1 MAKKTWS
8 HRHILGREPPARGWK
23 KTPKQS
29 VAKWNDLFHS
39 PLSMCNPIP
48 HTCKRTLCL
57 SVLVHHC
64 FIKGLQ
70 KVRQKCVKTL
80 QNSPKTGQKGQNIPL
95 FMIKSTL
102 AWKRYTTADC
112 DGCDY
117 GLCLQCQKGRADWTQ
132 IVLTRSI
139 WAIAC
144 SNQFICLK
152 WWVQK
157 REREWKDGWALN
169 QFSRNWTEI
178 IRFIFW

>member
-1 MAKKTWS
+1 MIFS
-8 HRHILGREPPARGWK
+8 IL
-23 KTPKQS
+23 
-29 VAKWNDLFHS
+29 H
-39 PLSMCNPIP
+39 LSMCNPMP

-139 WAIAC
+139 LAIAC
-144 SNQFICLK
+144 SNL
-152 WWVQK
+152 WVYLPERMSTKK
-157 REREWKDGWALN
+157 RKRMEGWMSVKPIFTQLN
-169 QFSRNWTEI
+169 GNHSIHILVEGN
-178 IRFIFW
+178 